1 MKNEKWDVRRGVGG
15 NLEICVA
22 GVSGSVEAIAMVPY
36 RPDRKQYQ
44 MKVAKGIAMLPDL
57 IRVVD
62 GLHHQLVVLGSEK
75 YSPLETLE
83 LLNQG
88 DVLIQ
93 QIGRR

>member
-1 MKNEKWDVRRGVGG
+1 MKNEKWDIRRGVGG

-22 GVSGSVEAIAMVPY
+22 GASESMETIAMVPY
-36 RPDRKQYQ
+36 RPGRKQYQ
-44 MKVAKGIAMLPDL
+44 MRVAKGIAMLPDL

-75 YSPLETLE
+75 YSSLETLE
-83 LLNQG
+83 LLHQG
-88 DVLIQ
+88 NVLIK